1 LPFRHHSKYLR
12 SRIAKPPKCA
22 ARARISSEPAR
33 QLTQFQ
39 MRESL
44 MTDRQDPRND
54 SSQLADERT
63 MQGAAPDTNVDSASH
78 EDRHDNRRR
87 SVGYGWS
94 AAGTTLV
101 I

>member
-1 LPFRHHSKYLR
+1 
-12 SRIAKPPKCA
+12 
-22 ARARISSEPAR
+22 
-33 QLTQFQ
+33 

-44 MTDRQDPRND
+44 MTDRQEPRNE
-54 SSQLADERT
+54 SNQLADERAL
-63 MQGAAPDTNVDSASH
+63 QGVAHATNVQPTPFADRRDS
-78 EDRHDNRRR
+78 RRR

>member
-1 LPFRHHSKYLR
+1 MM
-12 SRIAKPPKCA
+12 
-22 ARARISSEPAR
+22 
-33 QLTQFQ
+33 QFQ

-44 MTDRQDPRND
+44 MTDRQDPRNE

-63 MQGAAPDTNVDSASH
+63 MQGAAQEANVQPSARAGRRDS
-78 EDRHDNRRR
+78 RWR

-101 I
+101 T

>member
-1 LPFRHHSKYLR
+1 MMQS
-12 SRIAKPPKCA
+12 
-22 ARARISSEPAR
+22 
-33 QLTQFQ
+33 Q

-44 MTDRQDPRND
+44 MIDRQDLRTE
-54 SSQLADERT
+54 SSELADEHAT
-63 MQGAAPDTNVDSASH
+63 QGAAPRTKAEPAPH
-78 EDRHDNRRR
+78 ADRRDNRRR

>member
-1 LPFRHHSKYLR
+1 M
-12 SRIAKPPKCA
+12 I
-22 ARARISSEPAR
+22 
-33 QLTQFQ
+33 
-39 MRESL
+39 
-44 MTDRQDPRND
+44 DRPDTRND

-63 MQGAAPDTNVDSASH
+63 MQGAAPGANIEPASH
-78 EDRHDNRRR
+78 ADRREGRRR